1 MHSDLD
7 QAERDQMLYKFK
19 SGQIDVLVATDIVAR
34 GIDIDDIA
42 MVINF
47 DVPHDAEDY
56 VHRIG
61 RTARA
66 DRDGVAITFINEEDV
81 HYFKQIEKLLEKEV
95 EKTPLPEELGE
106 GPEYKE
112 GRGQRTSAKNRRR
125 KNRDAT
131 AHKRKPR
138 NNENERKPKQPKE
151 PKEATQAENAPKQE
165 AAVENKAD
173 EKKQNRRRQPRNKS
187 GNEGENNA
195 KAGNNNNAKAG
206 NNAGNGKDAK
216 AGNSKDGKAGNRID
230 AKAGNNNKDSKA
242 GNGKE
247 AKAGNA
253 KEAKAGNGKEAKAGN
268 GKEAKAGN
276 GNKQRHKKP
285 RQPKKEGEAA
295 PMVSTKYSK
304 TTGMSPV
311 VNPSKD
317 STLKQILKKP
327 LSWIKKLGK

>member
-1 MHSDLD
+1 
-7 QAERDQMLYKFK
+7 MLYKFK

-112 GRGQRTSAKNRRR
+112 GRGQRTTAKSRRR

-165 AAVENKAD
+165 AAVENKTD

-195 KAGNNNNAKAG
+195 KAGNN
-206 NNAGNGKDAK
+206 AGNGKDAK
-216 AGNSKDGKAGNRID
+216 AGNGKAGNRRD
-230 AKAGNNNKDSKA
+230 AKATNNNKDSKA

-247 AKAGNA
+247 AKAGKA

-304 TTGMSPV
+304 TAGMSPV

>member
-1 MHSDLD
+1 M
-7 QAERDQMLYKFK
+7 
-19 SGQIDVLVATDIVAR
+19 LVATDIVAR

-112 GRGQRTSAKNRRR
+112 GRGQRTTAKSRRR

-216 AGNSKDGKAGNRID
+216 AGNRRD
-230 AKAGNNNKDSKA
+230 AKATNNNKDSKA

-253 KEAKAGNGKEAKAGN
+253 KDAKTGN

-285 RQPKKEGEAA
+285 RQPKKEGDAA

-304 TTGMSPV
+304 TAGMSPV